1 MSDPGLWIH
10 GLRHEPVAIGLAVVG
25 ITAAIGTT
33 LSTCQEL
40 RAAAEKGYL
49 DDVDGVE
56 WVRVAATVMGDVELQ
71 SGQRLFSVVMGLGA
85 LSALGGLLQYYF
97 FVISPGLRSAF
108 RALLIDI
115 FAGLFVVFLVGLL
128 LLPVVGGPTAYLYTL
143 YQAAKAL
150 R

>member
-1 MSDPGLWIH
+1 MSDPGLWIY
-10 GLRHEPVAIGLAVVG
+10 GLRHEPVAIGLAVIG
-25 ITAAIGTT
+25 LTAAIGTT

-56 WVRVAATVMGDVELQ
+56 WVRVAATVMGEVELQ
-71 SGQRLFSVVMGLGA
+71 SGQRLFSVIMGLGA

-97 FVISPGLRSAF
+97 LVISPGLRVAF

-115 FAGLFVVFLVGLL
+115 FAGLFVVFLVGIL

-150 R
+150 Q

>member
-1 MSDPGLWIH
+1 MAGGGLGW
-10 GLRHEPVAIGLAVVG
+10 LQLF
-25 ITAAIGTT
+25 
-33 LSTCQEL
+33 
-40 RAAAEKGYL
+40 
-49 DDVDGVE
+49 
-56 WVRVAATVMGDVELQ
+56 RVALKL
-71 SGQRLFSVVMGLGA
+71 SA